1 MFKLSIAVCL
11 AIILL
16 LACKKNNVPSNPVVN
31 QISYSY
37 DAYTDTIIKYFQQ
50 QSGGYLSYIYNKVK
64 ADTFNKDFQFIAAGD
79 FFDIATMD
87 TFSFHAMVNRQFQ
100 RGYNIGP
107 MSLTDS
113 NTSLNRLIFSRGY
126 FPTDFNENTNVAT
139 YLNNYLVDDFSF
151 LKLSWSHDSL
161 NFKYIRM
168 SVDTFSV
175 NNFKIITTRSEAI
188 DGLQW
193 GPPLYV
199 PEK

>member
-1 MFKLSIAVCL
+1 MICVGSENLF
-11 AIILL
+11 
-16 LACKKNNVPSNPVVN
+16 
-31 QISYSY
+31 
-37 DAYTDTIIKYFQQ
+37 
-50 QSGGYLSYIYNKVK
+50 YLS
-64 ADTFNKDFQFIAAGD
+64 FGMPQ
-79 FFDIATMD
+79 
-87 TFSFHAMVNRQFQ
+87 
-100 RGYNIGP
+100 
-107 MSLTDS
+107 
-113 NTSLNRLIFSRGY
+113 SRTY
-126 FPTDFNENTNVAT
+126 RRANFNENTNVAT